1 MPEGFLLAT
10 AIAPTL
16 RSSQLLTPARGL
28 RRFGLSLLRAQALS
42 PQLDDSPRVA
52 AAPERVER
60 AVAGADGTTWF
71 VPQARIAERSKAT
84 RAPYVFLA
92 KSDGAV
98 TLQVWFDLVRFA
110 SLPTGSAA
118 LPVDGYS
125 VSLVAESGD
134 RIDFERCDDLPAVD
148 QPESVLS
155 RLFCETPVDANRAVT
170 MLQAPG
176 TRFRVE
182 GNVHYTIA
190 GAPAEP
196 GPDLGVQLLP
206 TGPMRVFRRAT
217 AIADAGALSVARAH
231 ATLPGMALRGRGLR
245 DSVLRESAVG
255 DLLATAT
262 TDPAPAPSWSSH
274 AVRLSL
280 GAADNSGVAACFPPD
295 VMNNRAIYAQVTSG
309 FGAEPWSEW
318 VDSPNGQFMDSPVP
332 DQFYILPDEY
342 RLAFDARTRAPSM
355 LVLLVP
361 PQRPEGDATPMGFGR
376 DYKLRVR
383 FSIVPWVDPARRERL
398 RAEIAR
404 HSGIAYPQLLVGGI
418 RGATCQ
424 LSAVL
429 HELGSS
435 LVGTA
440 EAGVA
445 VDGLGFDLVL
455 DCTSEFYTT
464 LTGMLVTD
472 GVDAKV
478 TATLV
483 ADADNPRTAGVPVSL
498 RLDRPATD
506 VLVTEVVPPPAP
518 AEPAAG
524 PAAEP
529 VSGSGGEPAAE
540 PATPEPAPPEP
551 AAPEPAAPVPPP
563 TVRVLNPLPY
573 AVTVAQAVPT
583 LLITDDSLPSPI
595 GTVAATAQPASFTLP
610 AATDIPSVVEL
621 TLVPASGD
629 GAGLYGS
636 AAVALLGV
644 DIAID
649 PEQVLARA
657 IDTGSSGSVSSD
669 VEVRCYQLEHPDV
682 LPPALADVF
691 GVEVQLRRGEA
702 ADPVTVFLTRDQP
715 TVAQQVAFSLA
726 DLLAGARPEQP
737 SFQWRRRNLA
747 GSGTGEWSAWEA
759 ITGRQL
765 FVSPNGL

>member
-1 MPEGFLLAT
+1 MPSEGFTASVLAT

-16 RSSQLLTPARGL
+16 LRSSQVLAPARGL
-28 RRFGLSLLRAQALS
+28 RRFDLSLLRAQTIS

-60 AVAGADGTTWF
+60 AIAGVDGSTWF

-92 KSDGAV
+92 KSEGVV
-98 TLQVWFDLVRFA
+98 TLQVWFDLVRHP

-118 LPVDGYS
+118 LPVDGFS

-170 MLQAPG
+170 MLQAAG

-190 GAPAEP
+190 GAAAEP
-196 GPDLGVQLLP
+196 GPDLGVALLP

-217 AIADAGALSVARAH
+217 ALADVGALSVARTR
-231 ATLPGMALRGRGLR
+231 ATMPATALRARSFR
-245 DSVLRESAVG
+245 DSVVRESAVR
-255 DLLATAT
+255 DAIAVA
-262 TDPAPAPSWSSH
+262 DPAPAPTWSSH
-274 AVRLSL
+274 AARLSL
-280 GAADNSGVAACFPPD
+280 GAADNSGIAACFPPE

-309 FGAEPWSEW
+309 FGSEPWSEW
-318 VDSPNGQFMDSPVP
+318 VDSPHGQFMDSPVP
-332 DQFYILPDEY
+332 DQFYVLPDEY

-383 FSIVPWVDPARRERL
+383 FSVVPFLDPARRERL

-418 RGATCQ
+418 RGATCE

-445 VDGLGFDLVL
+445 VDSLGFDLVL
-455 DCTSEFYTT
+455 DCTSEFYST
-464 LTGMLVTD
+464 LTRLLVTD
-472 GVDAKV
+472 GVDATV

-483 ADADNPRTAGVPVSL
+483 ADADNPRTASVPVSL

-506 VLVTEVVPPPAP
+506 VLVVEVVAPPEPGPA
-518 AEPAAG
+518 PAAG
-524 PAAEP
+524 PDP
-529 VSGSGGEPAAE
+529 DV
-540 PATPEPAPPEP
+540 PATDTPAPDTAAPEGT
-551 AAPEPAAPVPPP
+551 APEPAAPVRPP
-563 TVRVLNPLPY
+563 TIRVLNPLPY

-583 LLITDDSLPSPI
+583 LLITDESLPSPI
-595 GTVAATAQPASFTLP
+595 GTVRASAQPASFTLP
-610 AATDIPSVVEL
+610 AATDAPTVVEL
-621 TLVPASGD
+621 TLVPESGD
-629 GAGLYGS
+629 RPGLFGS
-636 AAVALLGV
+636 AALALLGV

-649 PEQVLARA
+649 PEQVLAKA
-657 IDTGSSGSVSSD
+657 LDTSSSGSVSSD

-682 LPPALADVF
+682 LPAALADVF
-691 GVEVQLRRGEA
+691 GVEVQLRRGET

-715 TVAQQVAFSLA
+715 KVAQQVAFSLA

-765 FVSPNGL
+765 FVSPNGM